1 MKDKL
6 KKLLQKTIA
15 SEKTLVNNGLKN
27 LEIEI
32 SRSIKPDHGDFSSN
46 IALKLSKR
54 VGLNPFQLATSISSS
69 IDKPSWLKKTEVVQ
83 PGFINFFIG
92 SEVKADVLIS
102 IIDKQSGFG
111 SQDPGSKES
120 ILLEFVS
127 SNPTGPLHV
136 GHGRHA
142 AFGDSLAKLLKKAG
156 HLVETE
162 YYINDAGRQIDILAL
177 SVLIEGINLSGG
189 KITPPKACYQG
200 QYIKGIAKSINK
212 KQLASIDHLSL
223 TKIGTKDLDE
233 DEEIDVLVSAAKDS
247 MGVDAFEKVT
257 EVVCQHVLQTIKKDL
272 SDFGVE
278 YDHWFSE
285 KNMIKASKINNVV
298 KHLEATNSLVKK
310 DGATWLKTTN
320 YGDDKDRVIIRED
333 GRSTYFASDI
343 GYHADKKARGFDRLI
358 NILGSDHHGY
368 ITRLKAGLASM
379 EYEPGDLEV
388 ILMQFVALFRGKEK
402 IQMSTR
408 SGNFVPMRDLYEEV
422 GVDAARFFYVSR
434 SHEQHLDFDLAL
446 ATQQNNQNPVYYIQY
461 ANARICSVIQE
472 IKNKGFKNNPALGK
486 KNLGNLNNKHEL
498 ELISLLQNYPDV
510 ISQAAEKRSVHQL
523 SNYLKDLAQV
533 FHSYYGV
540 QKFVVSDDEIRN
552 PMILLLQC
560 VSIVIVDG
568 LKILGV
574 SAPKKM

>member
-177 SVLIEGINLSGG
+177 SVLIEGVNLSGG

-212 KQLASIDHLSL
+212 KQLVSINNLSL

-233 DEEIDVLVSAAKDS
+233 DEEIDVLVSTAKDS

>member
-15 SEKTLVNNGLKN
+15 SEKTLVSNGLKN

-177 SVLIEGINLSGG
+177 SVLIEGVNLSGG

-200 QYIKGIAKSINK
+200 QHIKGIAKSINK
-212 KQLASIDHLSL
+212 KQLVSINNLSL

-233 DEEIDVLVSAAKDS
+233 DEEIDVLVSTAKDS

-257 EVVCQHVLQTIKKDL
+257 EIVCQHVLQTIKKDL

>member
-15 SEKTLVNNGLKN
+15 TKN
-27 LEIEI
+27 ILDSDSAKNFEIEI
-32 SRSIKPDHGDFSSN
+32 SRSIKPDYGDFSSN
-46 IALKLSKR
+46 VALKLSKK
-54 VGLNPFQLATSISSS
+54 VGLSPFELATSISNS
-69 IDKPSWLKKTEVVQ
+69 IDRPSWLKKTEVAQ

-92 SEVKADVLIS
+92 HDVKADVLIS
-102 IIDKQSGFG
+102 IIDKQSSFG
-111 SQDPGSKES
+111 SQESGSKES

-142 AFGDSLAKLLKKAG
+142 AFGDSLAKLLRKAG

-162 YYINDAGRQIDILAL
+162 YYINDAGRQVGILVL
-177 SVLIEGINLSGG
+177 SVLIEAINLSGV

-212 KQLASIDHLSL
+212 KQLVSLDNLSL
-223 TKIGTKDLDE
+223 NNMDTKGLNE
-233 DEEIDVLVSAAKDS
+233 DEETDVLISKIKDS
-247 MGVDAFEKVT
+247 IGESVFEKVT
-257 EVVCQHVLQTIKKDL
+257 GVVCQNVLQTIKKDL

-285 KNMIKASKINNVV
+285 KNMIKESKINDALTY
-298 KHLEATNSLVKK
+298 LEGTNSLVKK

-320 YGDDKDRVIIRED
+320 YGDDKDRVIIRKD

-368 ITRLKAGLASM
+368 VARLKAGLASM
-379 EYEPGDLEV
+379 GCEPEDLEV
-388 ILMQFVALFRGKEK
+388 VLMQFVALYRGKK
-402 IQMSTR
+402 KLQMSTR

-422 GVDAARFFYVSR
+422 GVDAARFFYISR
-434 SHEQHLDFDLAL
+434 SNDQHLDFDLEL

-461 ANARICSVIQE
+461 ANARIYSVIQE
-472 IKNKGFKNNPALGK
+472 IKNKGFRNNQALGK
-486 KNLGNLNNKHEL
+486 KNVASLNSKHEL

-510 ISQAAEKRSVHQL
+510 INQAAEKRSVHQL

-540 QKFVVSDDEIRN
+540 KKFVVADDEVRN
-552 PMILLLQC
+552 PMVLLLQC

>member
-177 SVLIEGINLSGG
+177 SVLIEGVNLSGG

-200 QYIKGIAKSINK
+200 QHIKGIAKSINK
-212 KQLASIDHLSL
+212 KQLVSINNLSL

-257 EVVCQHVLQTIKKDL
+257 EIVCQHVLQTIKKDL

-285 KNMIKASKINNVV
+285 KNMIKASQINKVV
-298 KHLEATNSLVKK
+298 QHLEATNSLVKK

-379 EYEPGDLEV
+379 EYEPNDLEV

>member
-15 SEKTLVNNGLKN
+15 SEKTLVSNGLKN

-177 SVLIEGINLSGG
+177 SVLIEGVNLSGG

-212 KQLASIDHLSL
+212 KQLVSINNLSL

-233 DEEIDVLVSAAKDS
+233 DEEIDVLVSTAKDS

-257 EVVCQHVLQTIKKDL
+257 EIVCQHVLQTIKKDL

>member
-6 KKLLQKTIA
+6 KKLLQKTIT
-15 SEKTLVNNGLKN
+15 SEKILVGNRLKN

-102 IIDKQSGFG
+102 IINKQSGFG

-142 AFGDSLAKLLKKAG
+142 AFGDSLSKLLKKAG

-162 YYINDAGRQIDILAL
+162 YYINDAGRQTDILAL
-177 SVLIEGINLSGG
+177 SVLIEGVNLSGG
-189 KITPPKACYQG
+189 KIRPPKACYQG
-200 QYIKGIAKSINK
+200 QYIKDIAKSINK
-212 KQLASIDHLSL
+212 KQFVDINNLSL
-223 TKIGTKDLDE
+223 TKTDTKDLDE
-233 DEEIDVLVSAAKDS
+233 DEEVDALVSTAKDS
-247 MGVDAFEKVT
+247 MGGDAFEKVT
-257 EVVCQHVLQTIKKDL
+257 ELVCQYVLQTIKKDL

-285 KNMIKASKINNVV
+285 KHMLKASTINKVV
-298 KHLEATNSLVKK
+298 KHLESTNSLVKK

-388 ILMQFVALFRGKEK
+388 VLMQFVALFRGKEK

-422 GVDAARFFYVSR
+422 GIDAARFFYVSR
-434 SHEQHLDFDLAL
+434 SNEQHLDFDLAL

-472 IKNKGFKNNPALGK
+472 IKNKGFKNNLELGK

>member
-15 SEKTLVNNGLKN
+15 SEKTLVSNGLKN

-177 SVLIEGINLSGG
+177 SVLIEGVNLSGG

-212 KQLASIDHLSL
+212 KQLVSINNLSL

-233 DEEIDVLVSAAKDS
+233 DEEIDVLVSTAKDS

-257 EVVCQHVLQTIKKDL
+257 EIVCQHVLQTIKKDL

-379 EYEPGDLEV
+379 EYEPNDLEV

>member
-6 KKLLQKTIA
+6 KKLLQKTIT
-15 SEKTLVNNGLKN
+15 SEKILVGNRLKN

-69 IDKPSWLKKTEVVQ
+69 IDKPSWLKKTDVVQ

-102 IIDKQSGFG
+102 IINKQSGFG
-111 SQDPGSKES
+111 SQDPDSKES

-142 AFGDSLAKLLKKAG
+142 AFGDSLSKLLKKAG

-162 YYINDAGRQIDILAL
+162 YYINDAGRQTDILAL
-177 SVLIEGINLSGG
+177 SVLIEGVNLSGG
-189 KITPPKACYQG
+189 KIRPPKACYQG
-200 QYIKGIAKSINK
+200 QYIKDIAKSINK
-212 KQLASIDHLSL
+212 KQFVDINNLSL
-223 TKIGTKDLDE
+223 TKTDTKDLDE
-233 DEEIDVLVSAAKDS
+233 DEEVDALVSTAKDS
-247 MGVDAFEKVT
+247 MGGDAFEKVT
-257 EVVCQHVLQTIKKDL
+257 ELVCQYVLQTIKKDL

-285 KNMIKASKINNVV
+285 KHMLKASTINKVV
-298 KHLEATNSLVKK
+298 KHLESTNSLVKK

-368 ITRLKAGLASM
+368 IPRLKAGLASM

-388 ILMQFVALFRGKEK
+388 VLMQFVALFRGKEK

-422 GVDAARFFYVSR
+422 GIDAARFFYVSR
-434 SHEQHLDFDLAL
+434 SNEQHLDFDLAL

-472 IKNKGFKNNPALGK
+472 IKNKGFKNNLELGK

>member
-212 KQLASIDHLSL
+212 KQLVSIDNLSL

-510 ISQAAEKRSVHQL
+510 ISQAAEKRSIHQL

>member
-6 KKLLQKTIA
+6 KKLLQKTIT
-15 SEKTLVNNGLKN
+15 SEKILVGNRLKN

-102 IIDKQSGFG
+102 IINKQSGFG
-111 SQDPGSKES
+111 SQDPDSKES

-142 AFGDSLAKLLKKAG
+142 AFGDSLSKLLKKAG

-162 YYINDAGRQIDILAL
+162 YYINDAGRQTDILAL
-177 SVLIEGINLSGG
+177 SVLIEGVNLSGG
-189 KITPPKACYQG
+189 KIRPPKACYQG
-200 QYIKGIAKSINK
+200 QYIKDIAKSINK
-212 KQLASIDHLSL
+212 KQFVDINNLSL
-223 TKIGTKDLDE
+223 TKTDTKDLDE
-233 DEEIDVLVSAAKDS
+233 DEEVDALVSTAKDS
-247 MGVDAFEKVT
+247 MGGDAFEKVT
-257 EVVCQHVLQTIKKDL
+257 ELVCQYVLQTIKKDL

-285 KNMIKASKINNVV
+285 KHMLKASTINKVV
-298 KHLEATNSLVKK
+298 KHLESTNSLVKK

-368 ITRLKAGLASM
+368 IPRLKAGLASM

-388 ILMQFVALFRGKEK
+388 VLMQFVALFRGKEK

-422 GVDAARFFYVSR
+422 GIDAARFFYVSR
-434 SHEQHLDFDLAL
+434 SNEQHLDFDLAL

-472 IKNKGFKNNPALGK
+472 IKNKGFKNNLELGK

>member
-177 SVLIEGINLSGG
+177 SVLIEGVNLSGG

-212 KQLASIDHLSL
+212 KQLVSINNLSL

>member
-15 SEKTLVNNGLKN
+15 SEKTLVSNGLKN

-177 SVLIEGINLSGG
+177 SVLIEGVNLSGG

-212 KQLASIDHLSL
+212 KQLASIDNLSL

-257 EVVCQHVLQTIKKDL
+257 AVVCQHVLQTIKKDL

-298 KHLEATNSLVKK
+298 KHLEGTNSLVKK

>member
-15 SEKTLVNNGLKN
+15 SEKTLVSNGLKN

-177 SVLIEGINLSGG
+177 SVLIEGVNLSGG

-200 QYIKGIAKSINK
+200 QHIKGIAKSINK
-212 KQLASIDHLSL
+212 KQLVSINNLSL

>member
-6 KKLLQKTIA
+6 KKLLQKTIT
-15 SEKTLVNNGLKN
+15 SEKILVGNRLKN

-102 IIDKQSGFG
+102 IINKQSGFG

-142 AFGDSLAKLLKKAG
+142 AFGDSLSKLLKKAG

-162 YYINDAGRQIDILAL
+162 YYINDAGRQTDILAL
-177 SVLIEGINLSGG
+177 SVLIEGVNLSGG
-189 KITPPKACYQG
+189 KIRPPKACYQG
-200 QYIKGIAKSINK
+200 QYIKDIAKSINK
-212 KQLASIDHLSL
+212 KQFVDINNLSL
-223 TKIGTKDLDE
+223 TKTDTKDLDE
-233 DEEIDVLVSAAKDS
+233 DEEVDALVSTAKDS
-247 MGVDAFEKVT
+247 MGGDAFEKVT
-257 EVVCQHVLQTIKKDL
+257 ELVCQHVLQTIKKDL

-285 KNMIKASKINNVV
+285 KHMLKASTINKVV
-298 KHLEATNSLVKK
+298 KHLESTNSLVKK

-388 ILMQFVALFRGKEK
+388 VLMQFVALFRGKEK

-422 GVDAARFFYVSR
+422 GIDAARFFYVSR
-434 SHEQHLDFDLAL
+434 SNEQHLDFDLAL

-472 IKNKGFKNNPALGK
+472 IKNKGFKNNLELGK

>member
-15 SEKTLVNNGLKN
+15 SEKILVGNRLKN

-102 IIDKQSGFG
+102 IINKQSGFG

-142 AFGDSLAKLLKKAG
+142 AFGDSLSKLLKKAG

-162 YYINDAGRQIDILAL
+162 YYINDAGRQTDILAL
-177 SVLIEGINLSGG
+177 SVLIEGVNLSGG

-200 QYIKGIAKSINK
+200 QYIKDIAKSINK
-212 KQLASIDHLSL
+212 KQFVDINNLSL
-223 TKIGTKDLDE
+223 TKTDTKDLDE
-233 DEEIDVLVSAAKDS
+233 DEEVDALVSTAKDS
-247 MGVDAFEKVT
+247 MGGDAFEKVT
-257 EVVCQHVLQTIKKDL
+257 ELVCQYVLQTIKKDL

-285 KNMIKASKINNVV
+285 KHMLKASTINKVV
-298 KHLEATNSLVKK
+298 KHLESTNSLVKK

-388 ILMQFVALFRGKEK
+388 VLMQFVALFRGKEK

-422 GVDAARFFYVSR
+422 GIDAARFFYVSR
-434 SHEQHLDFDLAL
+434 SNEQHLDFDLAL

-472 IKNKGFKNNPALGK
+472 IKNKGFKNNLELGK

>member
-6 KKLLQKTIA
+6 KKLLQKTIT
-15 SEKTLVNNGLKN
+15 SEKILVGNRLKN

-32 SRSIKPDHGDFSSN
+32 SRSVKPDHGDFSSN

-142 AFGDSLAKLLKKAG
+142 AFGDSLSKLLKKAG

-162 YYINDAGRQIDILAL
+162 YYINDAGRQTDILAL
-177 SVLIEGINLSGG
+177 SVLIEGVNLSGG
-189 KITPPKACYQG
+189 KIRPPKACYQG
-200 QYIKGIAKSINK
+200 QYIKDIAKSINK
-212 KQLASIDHLSL
+212 KQFVDINNLSL
-223 TKIGTKDLDE
+223 TKTDTKDLDE
-233 DEEIDVLVSAAKDS
+233 DEEVDALVSTAKDS
-247 MGVDAFEKVT
+247 MGGDAFEKVT
-257 EVVCQHVLQTIKKDL
+257 ELVCQYVLQTIKKDL

-285 KNMIKASKINNVV
+285 KHMLKASTINKVV
-298 KHLEATNSLVKK
+298 KHLESTNSLVKK

-388 ILMQFVALFRGKEK
+388 VLMQFVALFRGKEK

-422 GVDAARFFYVSR
+422 GIDAARFFYVSR
-434 SHEQHLDFDLAL
+434 SNEQHLDFDLAL

-472 IKNKGFKNNPALGK
+472 IKNKGFKNNLELGK

>member
-32 SRSIKPDHGDFSSN
+32 SRSIKPNHGDFSSN

-212 KQLASIDHLSL
+212 KQLVSIDNLSL

-510 ISQAAEKRSVHQL
+510 ISQAAEKRSIHQL

>member
-6 KKLLQKTIA
+6 KKLLQKTIT
-15 SEKTLVNNGLKN
+15 SEKILVGNRLKN

-102 IIDKQSGFG
+102 IINKQSGFG

-142 AFGDSLAKLLKKAG
+142 AFGDSLSKLLKKAG

-162 YYINDAGRQIDILAL
+162 YYINDAGRQTDILAL
-177 SVLIEGINLSGG
+177 SVLIEGVNLSGG
-189 KITPPKACYQG
+189 KIRPPKACYQG
-200 QYIKGIAKSINK
+200 QYIKDIAKSINK
-212 KQLASIDHLSL
+212 KQFVDINNLSL
-223 TKIGTKDLDE
+223 TKTDTKDLDE
-233 DEEIDVLVSAAKDS
+233 DEEVDALVSTAKDS
-247 MGVDAFEKVT
+247 MGGDAFEKVT
-257 EVVCQHVLQTIKKDL
+257 ELVCQYVLQTIKKDL

-285 KNMIKASKINNVV
+285 KHMLKASTINKVV
-298 KHLEATNSLVKK
+298 KHLESTNSLVKK

-388 ILMQFVALFRGKEK
+388 VLMQFVALFRGKEK

-422 GVDAARFFYVSR
+422 GIDAARFFYVSR
-434 SHEQHLDFDLAL
+434 SNEQHLDFDLAL

-472 IKNKGFKNNPALGK
+472 IKNKGFKNNLELGK

-510 ISQAAEKRSVHQL
+510 ISQAAEKRFVHQL

>member
-15 SEKTLVNNGLKN
+15 SEKILVGNRLKN

-102 IIDKQSGFG
+102 IINKQSGFG

-162 YYINDAGRQIDILAL
+162 YYINDAGRQTDILAL
-177 SVLIEGINLSGG
+177 SVLIEGVNLSGG

-200 QYIKGIAKSINK
+200 QYIKDIAKSINK
-212 KQLASIDHLSL
+212 KQLVSINNLSL

-285 KNMIKASKINNVV
+285 KNMIKASTINNVV

-472 IKNKGFKNNPALGK
+472 IKNKGFKNNLELGK

>member
-6 KKLLQKTIA
+6 KKLLQKTIT
-15 SEKTLVNNGLKN
+15 SEKILVGNRLKN

-102 IIDKQSGFG
+102 IINKQSGFG

-142 AFGDSLAKLLKKAG
+142 AFGDSLSKLLKKAG

-162 YYINDAGRQIDILAL
+162 YYINDAGRQTDILAL
-177 SVLIEGINLSGG
+177 SVLIEGVNLSGG
-189 KITPPKACYQG
+189 KIRPPKACYQG
-200 QYIKGIAKSINK
+200 QYIKDIAKSINK
-212 KQLASIDHLSL
+212 KQFVDINNLSL
-223 TKIGTKDLDE
+223 TKTDTKDLDE
-233 DEEIDVLVSAAKDS
+233 DEEVDALVSTAKDS
-247 MGVDAFEKVT
+247 MGGDAFEKVT
-257 EVVCQHVLQTIKKDL
+257 ELVCQYVLQTIKKDL

-285 KNMIKASKINNVV
+285 KNMLKASTINKVV
-298 KHLEATNSLVKK
+298 KHLESTNSLVKK

-388 ILMQFVALFRGKEK
+388 VLMQFVALFRGKEK

-422 GVDAARFFYVSR
+422 GIDAARFFYVSR
-434 SHEQHLDFDLAL
+434 SNEQHLDFDLAL

-472 IKNKGFKNNPALGK
+472 IKNKGFKNNLELGK

>member
-1 MKDKL
+1 LKDKL

-15 SEKTLVNNGLKN
+15 SEKIVVGSRLKN

-102 IIDKQSGFG
+102 IIDKQGGFG

-142 AFGDSLAKLLKKAG
+142 AFGDSLANLLKKAG

-162 YYINDAGRQIDILAL
+162 YYINDAGRQTDILAL
-177 SVLIEGINLSGG
+177 SVLIEGVNLSGS

-200 QYIKGIAKSINK
+200 RYIKDIAKSINK
-212 KQLASIDHLSL
+212 KQLVSINNLSL
-223 TKIGTKDLDE
+223 TKTDTKNLDE
-233 DEEIDVLVSAAKDS
+233 DEEIDVLVSTAKDS
-247 MGVDAFEKVT
+247 MGGDAFEKVS
-257 EVVCQHVLQTIKKDL
+257 ELVCQHVLQTIKKDL

-285 KNMIKASKINNVV
+285 KSMIKASTINKVV
-298 KHLEATNSLVKK
+298 KHLEGTDSLVKK

-422 GVDAARFFYVSR
+422 GIDAARFFYVSR
-434 SHEQHLDFDLAL
+434 SNEQHLDFDLAL

-486 KNLGNLNNKHEL
+486 KNLGSLNNKHEL

>member
-15 SEKTLVNNGLKN
+15 SEKIVVGSRLKN

-162 YYINDAGRQIDILAL
+162 YYINDAGRQTDILAL
-177 SVLIEGINLSGG
+177 SVLIESVNLSGG

-200 QYIKGIAKSINK
+200 RYIKDIAKSINK
-212 KQLASIDHLSL
+212 KQLVGINNLSL
-223 TKIGTKDLDE
+223 TKTGTKDLDE
-233 DEEIDVLVSAAKDS
+233 DEEVDVLVSTAKDS
-247 MGVDAFEKVT
+247 MGGDAFEKVT
-257 EVVCQHVLQTIKKDL
+257 ELVCQHVLQTIKKDL

-285 KNMIKASKINNVV
+285 KNMIKASKINKVV

-379 EYEPGDLEV
+379 EYEPSDLEV
-388 ILMQFVALFRGKEK
+388 ILMQFVALFRGKKK

-422 GVDAARFFYVSR
+422 GIDAARFFYVSR
-434 SHEQHLDFDLAL
+434 SNEQHLDFDLAL

>member
-1 MKDKL
+1 LKDKL

-212 KQLASIDHLSL
+212 KQLVSIDNLSL

-298 KHLEATNSLVKK
+298 KHLEATNSLVRK

>member
-177 SVLIEGINLSGG
+177 SVLIEGVNLSGG

-212 KQLASIDHLSL
+212 KQLVSIDNLSL

-257 EVVCQHVLQTIKKDL
+257 AVVCQHVLQTIKKDL

>member
-177 SVLIEGINLSGG
+177 SVLIEGVNLSGG

-212 KQLASIDHLSL
+212 KQLVSIDNLSL

-510 ISQAAEKRSVHQL
+510 ISQAAEKRSIHQL

>member
-6 KKLLQKTIA
+6 KKLLQKTIT
-15 SEKTLVNNGLKN
+15 SEKILVGNRLKN

-142 AFGDSLAKLLKKAG
+142 AFGDSLSKLLKKAG

-162 YYINDAGRQIDILAL
+162 YYINDAGRQTDILAL
-177 SVLIEGINLSGG
+177 SVLIEGVNLSGG
-189 KITPPKACYQG
+189 KIRPPKACYQG
-200 QYIKGIAKSINK
+200 QYIKDIAKSINK
-212 KQLASIDHLSL
+212 KQFVDINNLSL
-223 TKIGTKDLDE
+223 TKTDTKDLDE
-233 DEEIDVLVSAAKDS
+233 DEEVDALVSTAKDS
-247 MGVDAFEKVT
+247 MGGDAFEKVT
-257 EVVCQHVLQTIKKDL
+257 ELVCQYVLQTIKKDL

-285 KNMIKASKINNVV
+285 KNMIKASKINKVL
-298 KHLEATNSLVKK
+298 KHLEGKNSLVKK

-388 ILMQFVALFRGKEK
+388 VLMQFVALFRGKEK

-422 GVDAARFFYVSR
+422 GIDAARFFYVSR
-434 SHEQHLDFDLAL
+434 SNEQHLDFDLAL

-472 IKNKGFKNNPALGK
+472 IKNKGFKNNLELGK

>member
-177 SVLIEGINLSGG
+177 SVLIEGVNLSGG

-212 KQLASIDHLSL
+212 KQLVSIDNLSL

-257 EVVCQHVLQTIKKDL
+257 AVVCQHVLQTIKKDL

-285 KNMIKASKINNVV
+285 KHMLKASTINKVV
-298 KHLEATNSLVKK
+298 KHLESTNSLVKK

>member
-177 SVLIEGINLSGG
+177 SVLIEGVNLSGG

-212 KQLASIDHLSL
+212 KQLVSIDNLSL

>member
-15 SEKTLVNNGLKN
+15 SEKTLVSNSLKN

-177 SVLIEGINLSGG
+177 SVLIEGVNLSGG

-212 KQLASIDHLSL
+212 KQLVSINNLSL

-343 GYHADKKARGFDRLI
+343 GYHADKKARGFDKLI

-523 SNYLKDLAQV
+523 PNYLKDLAQV

>member
-1 MKDKL
+1 MKNKL

-15 SEKTLVNNGLKN
+15 TEKILGSNDAKN

-32 SRSIKPDHGDFSSN
+32 SRSVKPDFGDFSSN
-46 IALKLSKR
+46 IALKLSKQ
-54 VGLNPFQLATSISSS
+54 VGLSPFELATSISNS
-69 IDKPSWLKKTEVVQ
+69 IDKPSWLKETEAIQ
-83 PGFINFFIG
+83 PGFINFFIEH
-92 SEVKADVLIS
+92 EVKADVLIS
-102 IIDKQSGFG
+102 IIDKQSAFG
-111 SQDPGSKES
+111 TQDPGSKES

-162 YYINDAGRQIDILAL
+162 YYINDAGRQIDILVL
-177 SVLIEGINLSGG
+177 SVLIEAMNLSGI
-189 KITPPKACYQG
+189 KTTPPKACYQG
-200 QYIKGIAKSINK
+200 GYIKDIAKSINK
-212 KQLASIDHLSL
+212 KQLVDINNLSL
-223 TKIGTKDLDE
+223 TKTGTKDLDE
-233 DEEIDVLVSAAKDS
+233 DEEVDVLVSTAKDS
-247 MGVDAFEKVT
+247 MGGDAFEKVT
-257 EVVCQHVLQTIKKDL
+257 ELVCQYVLQTIKKDL

-285 KNMIKASKINNVV
+285 KNMIKASTINKVV
-298 KHLEATNSLVKK
+298 KHLEGTNSLVKK

-422 GVDAARFFYVSR
+422 GIDAARFFYVSR
-434 SHEQHLDFDLAL
+434 SNEQHLDFDLAL

-472 IKNKGFKNNPALGK
+472 IKNKGFKNNLELGK

>member
-142 AFGDSLAKLLKKAG
+142 AFGDSLSKLLKKAG

-162 YYINDAGRQIDILAL
+162 YYINDAGRQTDILAL
-177 SVLIEGINLSGG
+177 SVLIEGVNLSGG

-212 KQLASIDHLSL
+212 KQLVSINNLSL

-233 DEEIDVLVSAAKDS
+233 DEEIDVLVSTAKDS

-257 EVVCQHVLQTIKKDL
+257 AVVCQHVLQTIKKDL

-472 IKNKGFKNNPALGK
+472 IKNKGFKNNLELGK